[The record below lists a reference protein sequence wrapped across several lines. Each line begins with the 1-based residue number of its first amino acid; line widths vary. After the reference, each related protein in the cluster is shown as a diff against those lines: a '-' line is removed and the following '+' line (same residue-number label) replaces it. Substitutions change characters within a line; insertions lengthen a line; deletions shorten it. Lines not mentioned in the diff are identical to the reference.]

1 MTDEEIR
8 AFLAGAGRGGA
19 EVRRVSYPPLAQ
31 PAAGTKVRASLSHL
45 DDVQLE
51 ISVEL
56 GQTSLKVKE
65 VLALEEGSVIR
76 LDKPVG
82 DAVEVILN
90 GQRFAK
96 GEVVVI
102 NDAFGVRLTAVNE
115 PHHASLSEGL
125 L

>member
-1 MTDEEIR
+1 MTEEEIR
-8 AFLAGAGRGGA
+8 AFLAGAGRGGN
-19 EVRRVSYPPLAQ
+19 EVRRVSFPPLAQ
-31 PAAGTKVRASLSHL
+31 PAAGPGVRASMSHL

-56 GQTSLKVKE
+56 GQTTLKVKE

-90 GQRFAK
+90 DQRFAK
-96 GEVVVI
+96 GEVVII
-102 NDAFGVRLTAVNE
+102 NDAFGVRLTAINE
-115 PHHASLSEGL
+115 PQHVRLSEGL